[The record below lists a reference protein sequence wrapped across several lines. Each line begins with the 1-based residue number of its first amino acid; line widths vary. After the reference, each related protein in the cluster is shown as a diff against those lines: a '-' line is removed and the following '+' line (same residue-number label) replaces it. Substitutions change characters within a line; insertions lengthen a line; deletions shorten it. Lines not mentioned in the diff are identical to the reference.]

1 MAENGTSN
9 EGNATEQTFTQEQVN
24 ALIGERLKRER
35 EKFAGFEEYKAK
47 AAKYDEAQEEAK
59 SELQKA
65 TERAEK
71 AEAELSALNAEKER
85 YTLMQQVA
93 KDTGLAFE
101 QVSMLNGTTA
111 EELTEQAKAFAGMRK
126 AYGAAPDAGSAKAP
140 ANAGT
145 TAEQFGAWLE
155 NVMNN

>member
-1 MAENGTSN
+1 MAENNTSN
-9 EGNATEQTFTQEQVN
+9 EGNAEQTFTQEQVN

-35 EKFAGFEEYKAK
+35 EKYSGFDEYKAK

-71 AEAELSALNAEKER
+71 AEAELSALAAEKER